1 MTGDGRLKIKNAL
14 VSVSDKTGLEKLVT
28 CLDQNKVSIF
38 STGGTAKFI
47 ESLGINVTKVSEI
60 TNFPEIM
67 DGRVKTLNPLIYG
80 GILNRIGIDDD
91 IQKEYGMINLDLM
104 VINLYPFEETISGN
118 NADEADAIENID
130 IGGPSMIRAAAK
142 NFYNKAVLTDPEDYE
157 WFIDVLND
165 DNCSVSERVRRGLAL
180 KAFRKTA
187 MYDSAIHDFL
197 HEKGDIREWVLDER
211 FPEEYPSIQM
221 PDEIPLGLKKISNL
235 RYGENPHQQAGLYI
249 THKQEGSLANAKI
262 FQGKELSY
270 NNFLDANT
278 AMKCVME
285 FDDPACVIVKHV
297 NPCGVATGTDLNH
310 AYHKSFETDPESAFG
325 GVIAFNRTVD
335 NDLARN
341 IIKNQFLEVL
351 IAPDFTQDALNA
363 LKEKKNIRV
372 ISKKFAKKKPNT
384 SDWND
389 WTIQAIDGGFLVQ
402 EDDYQIIEKRDIEF
416 EVTTDKEPTEE
427 EFSDLLFAWKVCKY
441 IKSNAIIFAK
451 NQQTIGIGAGQ
462 MSRVNSAK
470 IAALKAEAANLET
483 KGSVMASDGFFPFSD
498 SIEMASNNGISCIIQ
513 PGGSIK
519 DNEVIEEANK
529 QNIAMVF
536 THMRHFR
543 H

>member
-1 MTGDGRLKIKNAL
+1 MSKDKLVKIKTAL
-14 VSVSDKTGLEKLVT
+14 ISVSDKTGLEKLVT
-28 CLDQNKVSIF
+28 CLDENKVSIF

-142 NFYNKAVLTDPEDYE
+142 NFYNKAVLTDPEDYFC
-157 WFIDVLND
+157 FINILNNN
-165 DNCSVSERVRRGLAL
+165 NCSVSERTRRKLAF
-180 KAFRKTA
+180 KAFKKTA

-197 HEKGDIREWVLDER
+197 HKKGDIREWVLDEE

-325 GVIAFNRTVD
+325 GVIAFNRSVD
-335 NDLARN
+335 NDLVRN
-341 IIKNQFLEVL
+341 IIKNQFVEVL
-351 IAPDFTQDALNA
+351 IAPDYTEDALDA

-372 ISKKFAKKKPNT
+372 ISKKFAKKPNT
-384 SDWND
+384 SDWTD

-402 EDDYQIIEKRDIEF
+402 QDDYWTIEKRDIEF

-470 IAALKAEAANLET
+470 IAALKAAAAKLET
-483 KGSVMASDGFFPFSD
+483 RGSVMASDGFFPFSD

>member
-1 MTGDGRLKIKNAL
+1 MSKDKLVKIKTAL
-14 VSVSDKTGLEKLVT
+14 ISVSDKTGLEKLVT
-28 CLDQNKVSIF
+28 CLDENKVSIF
-38 STGGTAKFI
+38 STGGTAEFI

-118 NADEADAIENID
+118 NVDEADAIENID

-142 NFYNKAVLTDPEDYE
+142 NFYNKAVLTDPEDYF
-157 WFIDVLND
+157 WFINILNN
-165 DNCSVSERVRRGLAL
+165 DNCSVSEGIRRKLAF

-197 HEKGDIREWVLDER
+197 HEKSDIREWVLDEE

-325 GVIAFNRTVD
+325 GVIAFNRSVD
-335 NDLARN
+335 NDLVRN
-341 IIKNQFLEVL
+341 IIKNQFVEVL
-351 IAPDFTQDALNA
+351 IAPDYTEDALDA

-372 ISKKFAKKKPNT
+372 ISKKFAKKPNT
-384 SDWND
+384 SDWTD

-402 EDDYQIIEKRDIEF
+402 QDDYWTIEKRDIEF

-470 IAALKAEAANLET
+470 IAALKAAAANLET

>member
-1 MTGDGRLKIKNAL
+1 MSKDKLVKIKTAL
-14 VSVSDKTGLEKLVT
+14 ISVSDKTGLEKLVT
-28 CLDQNKVSIF
+28 CLNETKVSIF

-142 NFYNKAVLTDPEDYE
+142 NFHNKAVLTDPEDYF
-157 WFIDVLND
+157 WFIDILND
-165 DNCSVSERVRRGLAL
+165 DNCSVSERTRRKLAL

-187 MYDSAIHDFL
+187 MYDSAIHNYFSPKD
-197 HEKGDIREWVLDER
+197 DIREWVCDEEY
-211 FPEEYPSIQM
+211 PEEYPSIEM

-325 GVIAFNRTVD
+325 GVIAFNRSVD

-341 IIKNQFLEVL
+341 IIKNQFVEVL
-351 IAPDFTQDALNA
+351 IAPDFTEDALDA

-402 EDDYQIIEKRDIEF
+402 EDDYQIIDKADIEF
-416 EVTTDKEPTEE
+416 EVTTNKEPTEE
-427 EFSDLLFAWKVCKY
+427 QFSDLIFAWKVCKY

-451 NQQTIGIGAGQ
+451 NKQTIGIGAGQ

-470 IAALKAEAANLET
+470 IAALKAGAANLET

>member
-1 MTGDGRLKIKNAL
+1 MSKDKLVKIKTAL
-14 VSVSDKTGLEKLVT
+14 ISVSDKTGLEKLVT
-28 CLDQNKVSIF
+28 YLDENKVSIF

-118 NADEADAIENID
+118 NVDEADAIENID

-142 NFYNKAVLTDPEDYE
+142 NFYNKAVLTDPEDYF
-157 WFIDVLND
+157 WFINILNNN
-165 DNCSVSERVRRGLAL
+165 NCSVSERTRRKLAF

-197 HEKGDIREWVLDER
+197 HKKGDIREWVLDER

-325 GVIAFNRTVD
+325 GVIAFNRSVD
-335 NDLARN
+335 NDLVRN
-341 IIKNQFLEVL
+341 IIKNQFVEVL
-351 IAPDFTQDALNA
+351 IAPDYTEDALDA

-372 ISKKFAKKKPNT
+372 ISKKFAKKPNT
-384 SDWND
+384 SDWTD

-402 EDDYQIIEKRDIEF
+402 QDDYWTIEKRDIEF

-470 IAALKAEAANLET
+470 IAALKAAAANLET

>member
-1 MTGDGRLKIKNAL
+1 MSKDKLVKIKTAL
-14 VSVSDKTGLEKLVT
+14 ISVSDKTGLEKLVT
-28 CLDQNKVSIF
+28 CLDENKVSIF

-118 NADEADAIENID
+118 NVDEADAIENID

-142 NFYNKAVLTDPEDYE
+142 NFYNKAVLTDPEDYF
-157 WFIDVLND
+157 WFINILNN
-165 DNCSVSERVRRGLAL
+165 DNCSVSEGIRRKLAF

-197 HEKGDIREWVLDER
+197 HEKSDIREWVLDEE

-270 NNFLDANT
+270 NNFLDATT

-325 GVIAFNRTVD
+325 GVIAFNRSVD
-335 NDLARN
+335 NDLVRN
-341 IIKNQFLEVL
+341 IIKNQFVEVL
-351 IAPDFTQDALNA
+351 IAPDYTEDALDA

-372 ISKKFAKKKPNT
+372 ISKKFTKKPNT
-384 SDWND
+384 SDWTD

-402 EDDYQIIEKRDIEF
+402 QDDYWTIEKRDIEF

-470 IAALKAEAANLET
+470 IAALKAAAAKLET
-483 KGSVMASDGFFPFSD
+483 RGSVMASDGFFPFSD

>member
-118 NADEADAIENID
+118 NVDEADAIENID

-142 NFYNKAVLTDPEDYE
+142 NFYNKAVLTDPEDYF
-157 WFIDVLND
+157 WFINILNNN
-165 DNCSVSERVRRGLAL
+165 NCSVSEGTRRKLAF

-197 HEKGDIREWVLDER
+197 HKKGDIREWVLDEE

-325 GVIAFNRTVD
+325 GVIAFNRSVD
-335 NDLARN
+335 NDLVRN
-341 IIKNQFLEVL
+341 IIKNQFVEVL
-351 IAPDFTQDALNA
+351 IAPDYTEDALDA

-372 ISKKFAKKKPNT
+372 ISKKFTKKPNT
-384 SDWND
+384 SDWTD

-402 EDDYQIIEKRDIEF
+402 QDDYWTIEKRDIEF

-470 IAALKAEAANLET
+470 IAALKAAAAKLET
-483 KGSVMASDGFFPFSD
+483 RGSVMASDGFFPFSD

-513 PGGSIK
+513 PGGSIR

>member
-1 MTGDGRLKIKNAL
+1 MSGDGRLKIKNAL

-28 CLDQNKVSIF
+28 CLDENKVSIF

-118 NADEADAIENID
+118 NVDEADAIENID

-142 NFYNKAVLTDPEDYE
+142 NFYNKAVLTDPEDYF
-157 WFIDVLND
+157 WFINILNN
-165 DNCSVSERVRRGLAL
+165 DNCSVSERTRRKLAF

-197 HEKGDIREWVLDER
+197 HEKSDIREWVLDEE
-211 FPEEYPSIQM
+211 FPEEYPSIEM

-325 GVIAFNRTVD
+325 GVIAFNRSVD

-341 IIKNQFLEVL
+341 IIKNQFVEVL
-351 IAPDFTQDALNA
+351 IAPDYTEDALDA

-372 ISKKFAKKKPNT
+372 ISKKFAKKPNT

-402 EDDYQIIEKRDIEF
+402 QDDYWTIEKRDIEF

-470 IAALKAEAANLET
+470 IAALKAAAANLET
-483 KGSVMASDGFFPFSD
+483 RGSVMASDGFFPFSD

>member
-38 STGGTAKFI
+38 STGGTAEFI

-130 IGGPSMIRAAAK
+130 IGGPSIIRAAAK
-142 NFYNKAVLTDPEDYE
+142 NFHNKAVLTDPEDYE
-157 WFIDVLND
+157 WFIKILND
-165 DNCSVSERVRRGLAL
+165 DNCSVSERTRRKLAL

-187 MYDSAIHDFL
+187 MYDSAIHNYFSPKD
-197 HEKGDIREWVLDER
+197 DIREWVCDEEY
-211 FPEEYPSIQM
+211 PEEYPSIEM

-262 FQGKELSY
+262 IQGKELSY

-325 GVIAFNRTVD
+325 GVIAFNRSVD

-341 IIKNQFLEVL
+341 IIKNQFVEVL

-427 EFSDLLFAWKVCKY
+427 QFSDLIFAWKVCKY

-451 NQQTIGIGAGQ
+451 NQQT
-462 MSRVNSAK
+462 
-470 IAALKAEAANLET
+470 L
-483 KGSVMASDGFFPFSD
+483 
-498 SIEMASNNGISCIIQ
+498 
-513 PGGSIK
+513 
-519 DNEVIEEANK
+519 
-529 QNIAMVF
+529 
-536 THMRHFR
+536 
-543 H
+543 

>member
-1 MTGDGRLKIKNAL
+1 MSKDKLVKIKTAL
-14 VSVSDKTGLEKLVT
+14 ISVSDKTGLEKLVT
-28 CLDQNKVSIF
+28 CLDENKVSIF

-142 NFYNKAVLTDPEDYE
+142 NFYNKAVLTDPEDYF
-157 WFIDVLND
+157 WFIDILND
-165 DNCSVSERVRRGLAL
+165 NNCSVSERTRRKLAF

-197 HEKGDIREWVLDER
+197 HKKGDIREWVLDEE

-325 GVIAFNRTVD
+325 GVIAFNRSVD
-335 NDLARN
+335 NDLVRN
-341 IIKNQFLEVL
+341 IIKNQFVEVL
-351 IAPDFTQDALNA
+351 IAPDYTEDALDA

-372 ISKKFAKKKPNT
+372 ISKKFAKKPNT
-384 SDWND
+384 SDWTD

-402 EDDYQIIEKRDIEF
+402 QDDYWTIEKRDIEF

-470 IAALKAEAANLET
+470 IAALKAAAAKLET
-483 KGSVMASDGFFPFSD
+483 RGSVMASDGFFPFSD

>member
-28 CLDQNKVSIF
+28 YLDENKVSIF

-80 GILNRIGIDDD
+80 GILNRIGIDDA

-118 NADEADAIENID
+118 NTDETDAIENID
-130 IGGPSMIRAAAK
+130 IGGPSMIRASAK
-142 NFYNKAVLTDPEDYE
+142 NFYNKAILTDPEDYE
-157 WFIDVLND
+157 SLMDELKRND
-165 DNCSVSERVRRGLAL
+165 CSVSETTRRNLSI
-180 KAFRKTA
+180 KAFKKTA
-187 MYDSAIHDFL
+187 IYDSMIHDYL
-197 HEKGDIREWVLDER
+197 SSKVEKELL
-211 FPEEYPSIQM
+211 
-221 PDEIPLGLKKISNL
+221 PDEIPLGLKRIRSL
-235 RYGENPHQQAGLYI
+235 RYGENPHQSAGLYVSN
-249 THKQEGSLANAKI
+249 KKENSLANAEI
-262 FQGKELSY
+262 HQGKELSY
-270 NNFLDANT
+270 NNFLDVNT
-278 AMKCVME
+278 AMNCVME

-297 NPCGVATGTDLNH
+297 NPCGVAIGTNIKN
-310 AYHKSFETDPESAFG
+310 AYERSFKTDPESAFG
-325 GVIAFNRTVD
+325 GVIAVNDSVD
-335 NDLARN
+335 KAFASTL
-341 IIKNQFLEVL
+341 IENQFLEVL
-351 IAPDFTQDALNA
+351 IAPHFSEDALDT
-363 LKEKKNIRV
+363 LKKKKNIRV
-372 ISKKFAKKKPNT
+372 ISKTIFEKSFMPF
-384 SDWND
+384 S
-389 WTIQAIDGGFLVQ
+389 IQAIDGGFLVQ
-402 EDDYQIIEKRDIEF
+402 EDDWKIIDKDNLEY
-416 EVTTDKEPTEE
+416 VTDKKPTDDEIL
-427 EFSDLLFAWKVCKY
+427 DLLFAWKVCKY
-441 IKSNAIIFAK
+441 VKSNAIIFAK

-470 IAALKAEAANLET
+470 IAALKAAAANLET

-498 SIEMASNNGISCIIQ
+498 SIEMASDNGISCIIQ

-529 QNIAMVF
+529 QNIAMVL
-536 THMRHFR
+536 TRMRHFR

>member
-28 CLDQNKVSIF
+28 YLDENKVSIF
-38 STGGTAKFI
+38 STGGTAEFI

-142 NFYNKAVLTDPEDYE
+142 NFHNKAVLTDPEDYF
-157 WFIDVLND
+157 WFIDILND
-165 DNCSVSERVRRGLAL
+165 DNCSVSERTRRKLAL

-187 MYDSAIHDFL
+187 MYDSAIHNYFSPKD
-197 HEKGDIREWVLDER
+197 DIREWVYDEEY
-211 FPEEYPSIQM
+211 PEEYPSIEM

-325 GVIAFNRTVD
+325 GVIAFNRSVD

-341 IIKNQFLEVL
+341 IIKNQFVEVL

-372 ISKKFAKKKPNT
+372 ISKKFAKKPNT

-402 EDDYQIIEKRDIEF
+402 EDDYQIIEKREIEF

-470 IAALKAEAANLET
+470 IAALKAAAAKLET
-483 KGSVMASDGFFPFSD
+483 RGSVMASDGFFPFSD

>member
-1 MTGDGRLKIKNAL
+1 MSKEKAVKIKTAL
-14 VSVSDKTGLEKLVT
+14 ISVSDKTGLEKLVT
-28 CLDQNKVSIF
+28 CLDENKVSIF

-104 VINLYPFEETISGN
+104 GINLYPFEETITGN
-118 NADEADAIENID
+118 NVDEADAIENID

-142 NFYNKAVLTDPEDYE
+142 NFYNKAVLTDPEDYF
-157 WFIDVLND
+157 WFINILNNN
-165 DNCSVSERVRRGLAL
+165 NCSVSERTRRKLAF

-197 HEKGDIREWVLDER
+197 HRKGDIREWVLDEE

-249 THKQEGSLANAKI
+249 NHKQEGSLANAKI

-325 GVIAFNRTVD
+325 GVIAFNRSVD
-335 NDLARN
+335 NDLVRN
-341 IIKNQFLEVL
+341 IIKNQFVEVL
-351 IAPDFTQDALNA
+351 IAPDYTEDALDA

-372 ISKKFAKKKPNT
+372 ISKKFAKKPNT
-384 SDWND
+384 SDWTD

-402 EDDYQIIEKRDIEF
+402 QDDYWTIEKRDIEF

-470 IAALKAEAANLET
+470 IAALKAAAAKLET
-483 KGSVMASDGFFPFSD
+483 RGSVMASDGFFPFSD

>member
-38 STGGTAKFI
+38 STGGTAKFS

-142 NFYNKAVLTDPEDYE
+142 NFYNKAVLTDPEDYF
-157 WFIDVLND
+157 WFINILND
-165 DNCSVSERVRRGLAL
+165 DNCSVSERTRRELAL

-187 MYDSAIHDFL
+187 MYDSAIHNYFSSKD
-197 HEKGDIREWVLDER
+197 DIREWVYDEEY
-211 FPEEYPSIQM
+211 PEEYPSIEM

-325 GVIAFNRTVD
+325 GVIAFNRSVD

-372 ISKKFAKKKPNT
+372 ISKKFAKKPNT

-427 EFSDLLFAWKVCKY
+427 QFSDLIFAWKVCKY

-470 IAALKAEAANLET
+470 IAALKAAAANLET

>member
-1 MTGDGRLKIKNAL
+1 MSGDGRLKIKNAL

-38 STGGTAKFI
+38 STGGTAEFI

-142 NFYNKAVLTDPEDYE
+142 NFHNKAVLTDPEDYF
-157 WFIDVLND
+157 WFIDILND
-165 DNCSVSERVRRGLAL
+165 DNCSVSERTRRKLAL

-187 MYDSAIHDFL
+187 MYDSAIHNYFSPKD
-197 HEKGDIREWVLDER
+197 DIREWLYDEEY
-211 FPEEYPSIQM
+211 PEEYPSIEM

-325 GVIAFNRTVD
+325 GVIAFNRSVD

-341 IIKNQFLEVL
+341 IIKNQFVEVL
-351 IAPDFTQDALNA
+351 IAPDYTQDALDA

-427 EFSDLLFAWKVCKY
+427 QFSDLIFAWKVCKY

-470 IAALKAEAANLET
+470 IAALKAAAANLET